1 MRVRCPQC
9 KAVYSVEGLRIDF
22 KSKKPAKCTECQS
35 LFYVE
40 IPRRRTKRDED
51 PGRIPFLQSFF
62 EKRDGSDRRQN
73 KERRKKIDTQALPF
87 PLPSRDVILLFNEEN
102 LPIGYV
108 SHGQRSGADRR
119 IGKERRN
126 RFE

>member
-9 KAVYSVEGLRIDF
+9 NAVYSVEGLRIDF
-22 KSKKPAKCTECQS
+22 KSKKQAKCTECQS
-35 LFYVE
+35 LFFVE
-40 IPRRRTKRDED
+40 MPRRRTKRDED

-62 EKRDGSDRRQN
+62 EKRDGSDRRHN
-73 KERRKKIDTQALPF
+73 KDRRKKIDTQALPF
-87 PLPSRDVILLFNEEN
+87 PPPSKDVILLFNEEN
-102 LPIGYV
+102 LPIGYM

-119 IGKERRN
+119 NRKERRN